1 MTDVIDEFNP
11 QEWEIADENEVE
23 GFEDFNLFRRKLSRA
38 PIPQKC
44 SGEYFYCVQDSTD
57 KVRRVLLSGC
67 KGARDPLS
75 GVANCRLK
83 LDENKGSIIG
93 IQLSTQCIVKKPTG
107 N

>member
-1 MTDVIDEFNP
+1 MNMKIST
-11 QEWEIADENEVE
+11 

-38 PIPQKC
+38 PMAANNN

-57 KVRRVLLSGC
+57 KVRRVILSGC

-83 LDENKGSIIG
+83 LDENKGRVIG
-93 IQLSTQCIVKKPTG
+93 IQLDSQCIVKKEQS
-107 N
+107 